1 MLSFTGTFNTMKPF
15 SLYLFLYQI
24 VGAHGGVVSQS
35 QCSVGVGLMD
45 RHTDGK
51 GIEGSIQMIGRIGLT
66 VHE

>member
-24 VGAHGGVVSQS
+24 VGADGVVSQS